1 MRLAVMVQ
9 LVGLVQLV
17 EMVRLVGMVLLV
29 GLVGMVLLV
38 GLVGWL
44 LQLVE
49 QLNSE
54 EVHTMEDTP
63 KNSIK

>member
-54 EVHTMEDTP
+54 EAHTMGDTP